1 MAIVTGGNGGIGKG
15 IARGLAGAGAAVVIA
30 ARDEA
35 RTAAAVAEIQRDFA
49 VEVLGVATNVRHEQ
63 DNQQMVQKTLDRF
76 GRIDILVCN
85 AGRGGGRPAQEMTV
99 AEWDEILETNLRSF
113 FIASKAVYP
122 TMVRQGGGKIIGIG
136 SLTSLMA
143 IRGGA
148 AYGASKG
155 GVVQI
160 ARSLA
165 VGWARDNIQVNCI
178 LPGWVRTDMTERSRM
193 NKAGFISGVEGPD
206 AGGVP
211 VPPVLEAPPAR
222 CRPWRRHAQARPVPP
237 HPVRHQQEREMKSTT
252 ELSSWQIVRLD
263 PCQRLS
269 EEWLRSARRDGPGG
283 EWIEAQAPA
292 QVHEILLSHG
302 MIKDPSLLNA
312 ARECLWVAESDWV
325 YRCAFAAPE
334 SSGRAYLRFGGLDT
348 LVDVYLNEEHVA
360 YHDDMY
366 VPLEI
371 DVTGRLKKE
380 NFLILHFH
388 SPHDFIKRNKLP
400 AEWVG
405 KVKPNRLIRKDDM
418 DFSDY
423 LGVKPYLTR
432 IGVYDR
438 ITFEVVD
445 ELEIREVDVAT
456 SLADGYRSAA
466 VDLAV
471 RGRGHGD
478 GARLRVDLLGPDRKV
493 VATRTDPIAPAAGAD
508 GDAWTLRCRIVVKDA
523 QLWWPRG
530 YGSQPLYDLTVSLVR
545 AGETKDVDRRR
556 IGFRDARMVKP
567 FDFVING
574 RTIKLWGAQP
584 AQVQGITHCW
594 NSEKARITLDMAEN
608 CNMNALRIWGG
619 SDRYGDDYYD
629 EADRRGIL
637 IWQEFFH
644 DYGMYP
650 DTREYRDRCRKEVEF
665 QVKRLKHHPCLLFWC
680 GGNESIMGAEFDHPG
695 EKCIGIEIFT
705 EDYRKVCETL
715 DPQRYFHI
723 SSPSGGSYANDPLG
737 GDTHSYTNQRFVPG
751 SDYPV
756 MVAEEIRASA
766 PSLKSLLRYLPDGLA
781 WPKGYSGMVT
791 KDGEYPWPDT
801 WTQRTGTQA
810 WKKIPEIERFY
821 DSDDLESAVYKFG
834 AAHALYLRR
843 ILENNRRGKPSERPD
858 GERICKG
865 HFVCRWNDCWPI
877 IYGSM
882 LDYYLEP
889 YMPYYAT
896 KRAYEPVL
904 LSFDIQ
910 NFIYLWIVN
919 DTPGDVEGTVSVGL
933 FNMAKNAV
941 FKETRREVRARSGES
956 KVITDLNEFGQF
968 FREYV
973 LYARMV
979 DRRGNVIAWTHDFA
993 DIERHLKFPDAKLEV
1008 QITGNEL
1015 SITTDRF
1022 ARCVELGGDDDGD
1035 EFGWV
1040 FEDNYFDLLPGEAKK
1055 VRILGRHKRGTITA
1069 KPHFSGSATSVEYA

>member
-1 MAIVTGGNGGIGKG
+1 M
-15 IARGLAGAGAAVVIA
+15 
-30 ARDEA
+30 
-35 RTAAAVAEIQRDFA
+35 
-49 VEVLGVATNVRHEQ
+49 
-63 DNQQMVQKTLDRF
+63 KT
-76 GRIDILVCN
+76 
-85 AGRGGGRPAQEMTV
+85 
-99 AEWDEILETNLRSF
+99 
-113 FIASKAVYP
+113 
-122 TMVRQGGGKIIGIG
+122 
-136 SLTSLMA
+136 
-143 IRGGA
+143 
-148 AYGASKG
+148 
-155 GVVQI
+155 
-160 ARSLA
+160 
-165 VGWARDNIQVNCI
+165 
-178 LPGWVRTDMTERSRM
+178 
-193 NKAGFISGVEGPD
+193 
-206 AGGVP
+206 
-211 VPPVLEAPPAR
+211 
-222 CRPWRRHAQARPVPP
+222 
-237 HPVRHQQEREMKSTT
+237 TT
-252 ELSSWQIVRLD
+252 ELRSWQISRLD
-263 PCQRLS
+263 PCESLS
-269 EEWLRSARRDGPGG
+269 KEWLRGARKAAPGG

-302 MIKDPSLLNA
+302 TIKDPSLLNA
-312 ARECLWVAESDWV
+312 AKECLWVAESDWV
-325 YRCAFAAPE
+325 YKCVFTAPE
-334 SSGRAYLRFGGLDT
+334 SNGRTFLRFGGLDT
-348 LVDVYLNEEHVA
+348 LVDVYLNEEHAA
-360 YHDDMY
+360 YHNDMY
-366 VPLEI
+366 VPLRI
-371 DVTGRLKKE
+371 DVTGLLKKE
-380 NFLILHFH
+380 NSLILHFH
-388 SPHDFIKRNKLP
+388 SPHDFIRKNKLP
-400 AEWVG
+400 PEWVG
-405 KVKPNRLIRKDDM
+405 NVKPNRVIRKDDM

-438 ITFEVVD
+438 ITLEVVD
-445 ELEIREVDVAT
+445 DVEIREVDVT
-456 SLADGYRSAA
+456 SSLTDGTGQ
-466 VDLAV
+466 VDLTV
-471 RGRGHGD
+471 RGSGYSD
-478 GARLRVDLLGPDRKV
+478 GAELKVELRGPDRKS
-493 VATRTDPIAPAAGAD
+493 AGAHAGSIAREA
-508 GDAWTLRCRIVVKDA
+508 GDVWTHRCQIVVENPE
-523 QLWWPRG
+523 LWWPRG
-530 YGSQPLYDLTVSLVR
+530 HGAQPLYDLTVSVVR
-545 AGETKDVDRRR
+545 GSNVKDVDKRR
-556 IGFRDARMVKP
+556 IGFRESRMVKP

-584 AQVQGITHCW
+584 AQIQGITHCW

-650 DTREYRDRCRKEVEF
+650 DTREYRDLCRKEVEF

-705 EDYRKVCETL
+705 EDYKSVVNAL
-715 DPQRYFHI
+715 DPQRYYHI

-751 SDYPV
+751 SEYPV
-756 MVAEEIRASA
+756 MVAEEIRASP

-781 WPKGYSGMVT
+781 WPEGYSGMIT
-791 KDGEYPWPDT
+791 KDSPYPWPDT

-821 DSDDLESAVYKFG
+821 DSDDLESALYKFG

-889 YMPYYAT
+889 YMPYYSV
-896 KRAYEPVL
+896 KRAYQPVL

-919 DTPGDVEGTVSVGL
+919 DTPDEVEGTVSVGL
-933 FNMAKNAV
+933 FNPSTNAV
-941 FKETRREVRARSGES
+941 FKEMRREVRAGSGES

-973 LYARMV
+973 LYARMA
-979 DRRGNVIAWTHDFA
+979 DRSGNIIAGTCDFA
-993 DIERHLKFPDAKLEV
+993 DIERHLKFPDARLAVK
-1008 QITGNEL
+1008 ISGNGL

-1022 ARCVELGGDDDGD
+1022 ARCVELGGNDDGD

-1040 FEDNYFDLLPGEAKK
+1040 FEDNYFDLLPGETKK

-1069 KPHFSGSATSVEYA
+1069 KPHYSGFATSVEYA